1 MPFDLELVRQNWPH
15 PVSYFA
21 TIDSTMHEAARLA
34 AEGCEHGTVV
44 IADEQTAGQGRQG
57 RSWHSEPNAGLYV
70 SVVLRPAG
78 RADFLP
84 TLTLALGL
92 ATADAIAET
101 TGLTCDLRWPNDV
114 MLEGAKVAGILVQLI
129 DSAAIAGIGVNVN
142 QTAFPP
148 EIAAEATSLRIV
160 SDQPHSREQLLVAL
174 LGAVNRYC
182 DVLEG
187 QAGPDTI
194 LQLFSRRSSYARN
207 KRVRVEQGTSVVEGT
222 TAGLDPSGFLILRKD
237 DGTESLVLAGGVR
250 PVEKGARF

>member
-84 TLTLALGL
+84 TLTIALGL

-114 MLEGAKVAGILVQLI
+114 MLEGKKVAGILVQLV

-142 QTAFPP
+142 HIAFPA
-148 EIAAEATSLRIV
+148 EIVGEATSLRIV
-160 SDQPHSREQLLVAL
+160 SNQPHSREQLLVAL
-174 LGAVNRYC
+174 LEAVSRYNA
-182 DVLEG
+182 VLQGE
-187 QAGPDTI
+187 AGRETI
-194 LQLFSRRSSYARN
+194 LQMFSRRSSYVRN
-207 KRVRVEQGTSVVEGT
+207 KRVRVEQGASTLEGT